1 LPPAVEREDMQAL
14 RDALRDLPDAA
25 FADLLESDDEYLLV
39 VDVPGA
45 TADSTDV
52 RVAGGRLRVEAL
64 RQNPA
69 PDGFEPVEEGR
80 KPALAFEL
88 PLPPD
93 VSETGADAS
102 VERGVLELRL
112 PRTEEPETTIHID
125 EQ

>member
-1 LPPAVEREDMQAL
+1 MQAL

-45 TADSTDV
+45 TADSTEV
-52 RVAGGRLRVEAL
+52 IVEGGRLTVEAL
-64 RQNPA
+64 REHHA
-69 PDGFEPVEEGR
+69 PEGFEPVDEPR
-80 KPALAFEL
+80 SPALAFEL

-93 VSETGADAS
+93 VAEGGADAT

-112 PRTEEPETTIHID
+112 PRQQETETTIHID